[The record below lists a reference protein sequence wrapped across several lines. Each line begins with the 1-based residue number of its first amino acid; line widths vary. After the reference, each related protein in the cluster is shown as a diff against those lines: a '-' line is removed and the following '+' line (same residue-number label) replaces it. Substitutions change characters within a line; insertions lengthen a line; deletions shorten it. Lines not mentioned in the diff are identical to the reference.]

1 MKRLSYCL
9 MLCLATCLFVL
20 SACSSQKDP
29 RDIRVLY
36 LGGQSEWVNGEH
48 GGPKKFATEEE
59 FQQSVTE
66 RMNAFGDLLR
76 VYFDSV
82 TMMRAADYR
91 PEMSDA
97 YDVTIFDGMP
107 PALEEAVRET
117 DDQGNFV
124 RYVPARYLPDDF
136 SAACITIGSVGNA
149 LGRRIGIKNDWYC
162 LCLDADAHGMNLE
175 HPIFKGP
182 FHTDITLTKQPTP
195 ENAFHYAY
203 FQDEPLPIR

>member
-82 TMMRAADYR
+82 TVMRAADYR

-107 PALEEAVRET
+107 PALEEAVRES
-117 DDQGNFV
+117 DD
-124 RYVPARYLPDDF
+124 
-136 SAACITIGSVGNA
+136 
-149 LGRRIGIKNDWYC
+149 
-162 LCLDADAHGMNLE
+162 
-175 HPIFKGP
+175 
-182 FHTDITLTKQPTP
+182 
-195 ENAFHYAY
+195 
-203 FQDEPLPIR
+203 